1 MIDYIKTLNYI
12 TDTLTAPTVTITGL
26 LIITL
31 IGILLIAIPTILALH
46 FGSDILSLFAVLY
59 ILIFVVTSLLP
70 TGTKNVNKQVL
81 KEQNITESIDEK
93 NTNTSIQYT

>member
-31 IGILLIAIPTILALH
+31 IGILLIAIPTILALY
-46 FGSDILSLFAVLY
+46 FGSEIISLFVAIYL
-59 ILIFVVTSLLP
+59 LIFVITSLLP
-70 TGTKNVNKQVL
+70 TDTKKC
-81 KEQNITESIDEK
+81 K
-93 NTNTSIQYT
+93 